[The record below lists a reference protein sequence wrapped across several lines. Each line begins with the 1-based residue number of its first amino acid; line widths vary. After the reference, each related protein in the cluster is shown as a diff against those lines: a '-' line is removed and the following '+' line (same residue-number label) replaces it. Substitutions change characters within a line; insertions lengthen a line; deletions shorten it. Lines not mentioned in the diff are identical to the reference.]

1 MQITQSKYNRTLT
14 KAYPPLLSSPLLSS
28 PVFQKRKKHIF
39 KGENYFHKRERE
51 KKKKKKKKRERENR
65 PKERQSMQITASNR

>member
-39 KGENYFHKRERE
+39 KGENYFQKRE
-51 KKKKKKKKRERENR
+51 KKKKGERENR